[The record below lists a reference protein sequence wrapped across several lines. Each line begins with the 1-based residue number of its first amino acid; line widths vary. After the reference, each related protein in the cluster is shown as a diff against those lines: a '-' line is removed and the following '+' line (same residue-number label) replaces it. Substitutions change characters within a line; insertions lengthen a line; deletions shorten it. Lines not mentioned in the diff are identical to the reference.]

1 MLKTRTRSAQCFI
14 AGTVAIVAALGGC
27 QRSQPHDDQPR
38 KDTAAPVSEAPAVV
52 PPSPGAGGQRS
63 VDAETLPYA
72 DVNESLVY
80 GYFAFPS
87 DMVEP
92 LPAMLLVHDLWGL
105 DEEMRKTANRLA
117 AAGYMVLAVD
127 LYSGATHADAARARE
142 NAIAIV
148 ENPKAIEEN
157 IGQALDFVNVAG
169 APSVGI
175 AGWGFGGSY
184 ALNAGLAFPDRI
196 DAVVVFY
203 GQVSSDADRLASLEA
218 PVLGLFGG
226 KDTTVTPESAL
237 AFGAAMNRLRKPA
250 EVEIFPEAGHG
261 FADPRRRQYD
271 AAIAATAL
279 ERMLDFLAD
288 ALAVD
293 ES

>member
-1 MLKTRTRSAQCFI
+1 VRYF
-14 AGTVAIVAALGGC
+14 VAVALVALMVGC
-27 QRSQPHDDQPR
+27 QQSEPAADGLVRE
-38 KDTAAPVSEAPAVV
+38 TAATVEAAAAEAVSV
-52 PPSPGAGGQRS
+52 PDAGAERP

-72 DVNESLVY
+72 DVNERLVY

-105 DEEMRKTANRLA
+105 DEEMRKSANRVA

-127 LYSGATHADAARARE
+127 LYAGETHADVALARQK
-142 NAIAIV
+142 AIAIV
-148 ENPKAIEEN
+148 ENPDAIEEN
-157 IGQALDFVNVAG
+157 VAQALDFVKVAG

-184 ALNAGLAFPDRI
+184 ALNAGLTFADRI

-203 GQVSSDADRLASLEA
+203 GQVSSDADRLAPLDA

-226 KDTTVTPESAL
+226 KDSTVTPESAL
-237 AFGAAMNRLRKPA
+237 AFGAAMNRLRKSA
-250 EVEIFPEAGHG
+250 EVEIYPEAGHG

-271 AAIAATAL
+271 AEIAAAAL
-279 ERMLDFLAD
+279 ARMLEFLAGS
-288 ALAVD
+288 LAVD
-293 ES
+293 ET